1 MTMTVAATRILLI
14 EDDASIRRFVR
25 LALEDEGWQVFE
37 AETAKRGLI
46 EAASRQ
52 PDAVVL
58 DLGLPDA
65 DGKTVIA
72 ELRGWSA
79 LPILVLSAREREEE
93 KVAVLDAGADDYLT
107 KPFGVPELLAR
118 LRVLLRRRQQGQAAD
133 RSGSRVRFGA
143 VEVDL
148 ATHEVARA
156 DMPVHLTPIEFRLL
170 AALIASQG
178 RVLTHRQLL
187 LQVWGPEY
195 LDRPHYLRVHMAN
208 LRQKVEVDPA
218 QPAHLLTELQVGYR
232 LVGLGPVHITHGDR
246 VAQPGAGC

>member
-1 MTMTVAATRILLI
+1 MNSASPRILLI
-14 EDDASIRRFVR
+14 EDDTSIRRFVR

-65 DGKTVIA
+65 DGKAVIS
-72 ELRGWSA
+72 ELRSWSQ
-79 LPILVLSAREREEE
+79 LPILVLSARDHEDE
-93 KVAVLDAGADDYLT
+93 KVAALDVGADDYLS

-118 LRVLLRRRQQGQAAD
+118 LRVMLRRRQQAPAQQP
-133 RSGSRVRFGA
+133 SSEVQFGD
-143 VEVDL
+143 VHVNL
-148 ATHEVARA
+148 ATHEVRKAGV
-156 DMPVHLTPIEFRLL
+156 PVHLTPIEFRLL
-170 AALIASQG
+170 TALIAGQG

-208 LRQKVEVDPA
+208 LRQKVETDAA
-218 QPAHLLTELQVGYR
+218 QPAHLMTELQVGYR
-232 LVGLGPVHITHGDR
+232 LILDSTHR
-246 VAQPGAGC
+246 

>member
-1 MTMTVAATRILLI
+1 MNSASPRILLI
-14 EDDASIRRFVR
+14 EDDANIRRFVR

-65 DGKTVIA
+65 DGKTVIS
-72 ELRGWSA
+72 ELRSWSQ
-79 LPILVLSAREREEE
+79 LPILVLSARDHEDE
-93 KVAVLDAGADDYLT
+93 KVAALDVGADDYLS

-118 LRVLLRRRQQGQAAD
+118 LRVMLRRRQQAPSQQP
-133 RSGSRVRFGA
+133 SSEVQFGN
-143 VEVDL
+143 VHVNL
-148 ATHEVARA
+148 ATHEVRKAGA
-156 DMPVHLTPIEFRLL
+156 PIHLTPIEFRLL
-170 AALIASQG
+170 AALIAGQG

-208 LRQKVEVDPA
+208 LRQKVETDAA
-218 QPAHLLTELQVGYR
+218 QPAHLMTELQVGYR
-232 LVGLGPVHITHGDR
+232 LILDSMHR
-246 VAQPGAGC
+246 

>member
-1 MTMTVAATRILLI
+1 MNSASPRILLI
-14 EDDASIRRFVR
+14 EDDANIRRFVR

-65 DGKTVIA
+65 DGKTVIS
-72 ELRGWSA
+72 ELRSWSQ
-79 LPILVLSAREREEE
+79 LPILVLSARDHEDE
-93 KVAVLDAGADDYLT
+93 KVAALDVGADDYLS

-118 LRVLLRRRQQGQAAD
+118 LRVMLRRRHQAPAQQPSSEVQ
-133 RSGSRVRFGA
+133 FGD
-143 VEVDL
+143 VHVNL
-148 ATHEVARA
+148 ATHEVRKAGA
-156 DMPVHLTPIEFRLL
+156 PIHLTPIEFRLL
-170 AALIASQG
+170 AALIAGQG

-208 LRQKVEVDPA
+208 LRQKVETDAA
-218 QPAHLLTELQVGYR
+218 QPTHLMTELQVGYR
-232 LVGLGPVHITHGDR
+232 LILDSTHR
-246 VAQPGAGC
+246 

>member
-1 MTMTVAATRILLI
+1 MDHSPRILLI

-37 AETAKRGLI
+37 SETAKRGLI
-46 EAASRQ
+46 DAASRQ

-72 ELRGWSA
+72 ELRGWSQ

-93 KVAVLDAGADDYLT
+93 KVAALDAGADDYLT

-118 LRVLLRRRQQGQAAD
+118 LRVMLRRRQQVAAAD
-133 RSGSRVRFGA
+133 KPSSRTQFGE
-143 VEVDL
+143 VVVDL
-148 ATHEVARA
+148 ATHEVTRA
-156 DMPVHLTPIEFRLL
+156 GQAVHLTPIEFRLL
-170 AALIASQG
+170 AALIAGQG
-178 RVLTHRQLL
+178 RVMTHRQLL

-232 LVGLGPVHITHGDR
+232 LVGL
-246 VAQPGAGC
+246 AL

>member
-1 MTMTVAATRILLI
+1 MNSSTPRILLI

-25 LALEDEGWQVFE
+25 LALEDEGWHVFE

-65 DGKTVIA
+65 DGKSVIT
-72 ELRGWSA
+72 ELRRWSQ
-79 LPILVLSAREREEE
+79 LPLLVLSARDYEDE
-93 KVAVLDAGADDYLT
+93 KVAALDAGADDYLS

-118 LRVLLRRRQQGQAAD
+118 LRVMLRRRQLLVTAGVSSTQIA
-133 RSGSRVRFGA
+133 FGA
-143 VEVDL
+143 VTVDL
-148 ATHEVARA
+148 ATHEVRRGQE
-156 DMPVHLTPIEFRLL
+156 DVHLTPIEFRLL
-170 AALIASQG
+170 AALIAGQG

-208 LRQKVEVDPA
+208 LRQKIEQNAA
-218 QPAHLLTELQVGYR
+218 QPQYLMTELQVGYR
-232 LVGLGPVHITHGDR
+232 LNLKPEK
-246 VAQPGAGC
+246 

>member
-1 MTMTVAATRILLI
+1 MNSASPRILLI

-65 DGKTVIA
+65 DGKTVIS
-72 ELRGWSA
+72 ELRSWSQ
-79 LPILVLSAREREEE
+79 LPILVLSARDHEDE
-93 KVAVLDAGADDYLT
+93 KVAALDVGADDYLS

-118 LRVLLRRRQQGQAAD
+118 LRVMLRRRQQAPAQQP
-133 RSGSRVRFGA
+133 SSEVQFGD
-143 VEVDL
+143 VHVNL
-148 ATHEVARA
+148 ATHEVRKAGV
-156 DMPVHLTPIEFRLL
+156 PVHLTPIEFRLL
-170 AALIASQG
+170 TALIAGQG

-208 LRQKVEVDPA
+208 LRQKVETDAA
-218 QPAHLLTELQVGYR
+218 QPAHLMTELQVGYR
-232 LVGLGPVHITHGDR
+232 LILDSMHR
-246 VAQPGAGC
+246 

>member
-1 MTMTVAATRILLI
+1 MNSASPRILLI

-65 DGKTVIA
+65 DGKTVIS
-72 ELRGWSA
+72 ELRSWSQ
-79 LPILVLSAREREEE
+79 LPILVLSARDHEDE
-93 KVAVLDAGADDYLT
+93 KVAALDVGADDYLS

-118 LRVLLRRRQQGQAAD
+118 LRVMLRRRQQAPSQQP
-133 RSGSRVRFGA
+133 SSEVQFGN
-143 VEVDL
+143 VHVNL
-148 ATHEVARA
+148 ATHEVRKAGA
-156 DMPVHLTPIEFRLL
+156 PIHLTPIEFRLL
-170 AALIASQG
+170 TALIAGQG

-208 LRQKVEVDPA
+208 LRQKVETDAA
-218 QPAHLLTELQVGYR
+218 QPAHLMTELQVGYR
-232 LVGLGPVHITHGDR
+232 LILDSMHR
-246 VAQPGAGC
+246 

>member
-1 MTMTVAATRILLI
+1 MDHSPRILLI

-37 AETAKRGLI
+37 SETAKRGLI
-46 EAASRQ
+46 DAASRQ

-72 ELRGWSA
+72 ELRGWSQ

-93 KVAVLDAGADDYLT
+93 KVAALDAGADDYLT

-118 LRVLLRRRQQGQAAD
+118 LRVMLRRRQQVTAAD
-133 RSGSRVRFGA
+133 KPSSRAQFGE
-143 VEVDL
+143 VVVDL
-148 ATHEVARA
+148 ATHEVTRA
-156 DMPVHLTPIEFRLL
+156 GQAVHLTPIEFRLL
-170 AALIASQG
+170 AALIAGQG
-178 RVLTHRQLL
+178 RVMTHRQLL

-232 LVGLGPVHITHGDR
+232 LVGL
-246 VAQPGAGC
+246 AL